1 MFHHVFQEKT
11 AMFQRLIH
19 HCSLFI
25 HVHHVFTICS
35 PCVHH
40 FSPRFSSL
48 DLPPSH
54 ISTTLEDPARKIVVA
69 SGALTS
75 REMRRIAEVCGEG
88 LVFLLVRFT

>member
-75 REMRRIAEVCGEG
+75 REMRRIAEVCREG